1 MKQNPQK
8 SGTDHVFRGRSVWV
22 LFLALALQADVAW
35 SHVHEKGDIQVRHP
49 WSRATPPGAKVA
61 VGYMEIRNRGSQ
73 PDRLLSVSTAV
84 AKRVEMHVTQREG
97 EVMKMRQVESF
108 EIPARERFALRPG
121 GSHLM
126 LVDIAQQLEKGVRF
140 TMTLRFERA
149 GELEIELE
157 VQERGSRHPRH

>member
-61 VGYMEIRNRGSQ
+61 AGYMEIRNHGKK
-73 PDRLLSVSTAV
+73 PDRVIGASTPLAR
-84 AKRVEMHVTQREG
+84 KVEMHVTGHHDGVARMRE
-97 EVMKMRQVESF
+97 VKAF
-108 EIPARERFALRPG
+108 DIPAGQRVELRPG
-121 GSHLM
+121 GGHLM
-126 LVDIAQQLEKGVRF
+126 LV
-140 TMTLRFERA
+140 
-149 GELEIELE
+149 
-157 VQERGSRHPRH
+157 